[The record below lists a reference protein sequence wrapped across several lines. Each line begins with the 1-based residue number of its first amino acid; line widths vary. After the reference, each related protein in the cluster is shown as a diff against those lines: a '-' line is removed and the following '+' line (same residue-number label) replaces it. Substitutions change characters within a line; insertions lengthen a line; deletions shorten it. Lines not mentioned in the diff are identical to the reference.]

1 MVLHDLIAVKIK
13 DVLKKNPQGM
23 NITQMFRE
31 LDINRNTLSRY
42 LETFLVSGQ
51 VEMRSLGMKKIYTLS
66 ERVPL
71 SEVLSISSELV
82 IQLDK
87 SLRITFANEPFL
99 HLVGTE
105 RNHLIRKNIEYTP
118 VALVFDES
126 FPLFMENIRKG
137 IAGENWAG
145 EISLSSKDIVV
156 FCRITPTVSDD
167 GRRGVSVILEDIT
180 PHKKADKDLRE
191 SEDRYRKL
199 VEISPDAVFIHQEG
213 KIVYANP
220 ATVRLLGALHQHE
233 ILGKNVL
240 DFVQPKFRDSVRNTI
255 IQDISGDTTPPMEL
269 HMSRIDG
276 TPVIVE
282 GRGVRTFINGEFAI
296 QVALRDI
303 TERKRAEEALRIKD
317 RQLSSIFS
325 NVPDVLF
332 YLSVEKYGQYRFL
345 TVNQS
350 FLNKVHLT
358 EDQVVGKYVHEVIPE
373 PLCSRA
379 SEKCLQVIC
388 EKKTLEWEEVQEY
401 PYGKRYGDCYITAI
415 YDENGHAT
423 HIIGC
428 VHDSTSHKQL
438 EEALHESEGKL
449 TAMLESITDN
459 ISMMDRDL
467 NILWANERAKR
478 DFGSDIIGKK
488 CYEVYHQKKK
498 PCNPYPCSVLKAFR
512 DGKMHQNEIMLIDTT
527 GKIRIF
533 EGTANVALRD
543 EAGIPV
549 AVLET
554 AREITDKKTAE
565 KALRESEKRLRLVL
579 DSTDDLVILQDTE
592 GRYLYF
598 NSAARYGVT
607 IDDIIG
613 LTPHYFLDNKTAD
626 RIVERAK
633 TVVKT
638 GKSIREDTQLVWKG
652 QTLWFSDS
660 LSPVW
665 EADGSITGVVTVSQ
679 NITERKRIEMT
690 LRESEAT
697 ARALINAPTDSVILM
712 DSRGIIM
719 ALNDTAASRFGRPP
733 GELIGLLTDDLLPND
748 VAQSRRLMISKIFE
762 TKTMVRFEDERDG
775 RRFDTVAY
783 PILNENGDVIRIA
796 IVARDIT
803 KQE

>member
-1 MVLHDLIAVKIK
+1 M
-13 DVLKKNPQGM
+13 KKNPKGM

-42 LETFLVSGQ
+42 LETLLVSGQ
-51 VEMRSLGMKKIYTLS
+51 VEMRRLGMGKIYTLS

-105 RNHLIRKNIEYTP
+105 RKHLIKKNIEYTP

-126 FPLFMENIRKG
+126 FPPFIENIRKG

-145 EISLSSKDIVV
+145 EISLSSKNIVL
-156 FCRITPTVSDD
+156 FCRITPTVFDD
-167 GRRGVSVILEDIT
+167 GRRGVSVILENIT
-180 PHKKADKDLRE
+180 PHKKADKDLQE

-213 KIVYANP
+213 KIIYANP
-220 ATVRLLGALHQHE
+220 AAFRLLGALHQRE
-233 ILGKNVL
+233 ILKKNVL
-240 DFVQPKFRDSVRNTI
+240 DFVQPKFRDSVRNNI
-255 IQDISGDTTPPMEL
+255 MKDLVGDTTPPMEL
-269 HMSRIDG
+269 HMSRING
-276 TPVIVE
+276 TPLIVE
-282 GRGVRTFINGEFAI
+282 GRGVRTFIDGEFAI

-317 RQLSSIFS
+317 RQLTSLFS
-325 NVPDVLF
+325 NVSDVLF
-332 YLSVEKYGQYRFL
+332 LLSVEKNGRYRFL

-358 EDQVVGKYVHEVIPE
+358 EDQVVGKYVHEVIPD
-373 PLCSRA
+373 PLYTRA
-379 SEKCLQVIC
+379 SEKYLQAII
-388 EKKTLEWEEVQEY
+388 EKKTIEWEEVQEY

-423 HIIGC
+423 NIIGS

-438 EEALHESEGKL
+438 EEELRESEGKL
-449 TAMLESITDN
+449 AGMLESITDI

-467 NILWANERAKR
+467 NILWANELAKR

-488 CYEVYHQKKK
+488 CYEVYHQRKT
-498 PCNPYPCSVLKAFR
+498 PCNPYPCSVLKAFH
-512 DGKMHQNEIMLIDTT
+512 DGKMHQHEVTLVDKNGEI
-527 GKIRIF
+527 RFF
-533 EGTANVALRD
+533 EGSANIALRNT
-543 EAGIPV
+543 AGNPV

-554 AREITDKKTAE
+554 AREITDKKKAE
-565 KALRESEKRLRLVL
+565 RALRESETRLRLVL
-579 DSTDDLVILQDTE
+579 DSTEDMIILQDTE

-598 NSAARYGVT
+598 NSAARYGV
-607 IDDIIG
+607 IKDNMIG
-613 LTPHYFLDNKTAD
+613 LTPHYFFDKETAD
-626 RIVERAK
+626 RLVERAK

-638 GKSIREDTQLVWKG
+638 GKSIREDTQIVWKG

-660 LSPVW
+660 LSPVRDT
-665 EADGSITGVVTVSQ
+665 DGTITGVVTVSQ
-679 NITERKRIEMT
+679 NITARKRIEMA
-690 LRESEAT
+690 LHESEAT

-712 DSRGIIM
+712 DSRGIILG
-719 ALNDTAASRFGRPP
+719 LNDTAASRFGRPAE
-733 GELIGLLTDDLLPND
+733 ELIGVLADDLLPND
-748 VAQSRRLMISKIFE
+748 VAQSRRIHVSKIFE
-762 TKTMVRFEDERDG
+762 TKTMVRFEDEHDG

-783 PILNENGDVIRIA
+783 PILNENGDVIKIA

-803 KQE
+803 ERKNISENPEKIC

>member
-1 MVLHDLIAVKIK
+1 MVLNDVIASKIK
-13 DVLKKNPQGM
+13 EVLKKNPQGM
-23 NITQMFRE
+23 NITRMFRE
-31 LDINRNTLSRY
+31 LGINRNTLSRY
-42 LETFLVSGQ
+42 LETLLVSGQ
-51 VEMRSLGMKKIYTLS
+51 VEMRRLGMGKIYSLS

-105 RNHLIRKNIEYTP
+105 RKHLIRKNIEYSP

-126 FPLFMENIRKG
+126 FPLFIENIRKG

-145 EISLSSKDIVV
+145 EIPLSTKDIVV
-156 FCRITPTVSDD
+156 FCRITPTVFDD
-167 GRRGVSVILEDIT
+167 GQRGVTVILEDIT
-180 PHKKADKDLRE
+180 SHKKADKDLQE

-213 KIVYANP
+213 KIIYVNP

-240 DFVQPKFRDSVRNTI
+240 DFVQPKFRDSVRNNI
-255 IQDISGDTTPPMEL
+255 LKDLVGNTTPAMEL
-269 HMSRIDG
+269 HMSRVNG

-282 GRGVRTFINGEFAI
+282 GRGVRTFIDGEFAI

-317 RQLSSIFS
+317 RQLTSLFS

-332 YLSVEKYGQYRFL
+332 YLSVEKFGLYRFL

-350 FLNKVHLT
+350 FLDKLHLT
-358 EDQVVGKYVHEVIPE
+358 EDQVVGKYVHEVIPD
-373 PLCSRA
+373 PLYTRA
-379 SEKCLQVIC
+379 SAKYLQAIL
-388 EKKTLEWEEVQEY
+388 EKKTIEWEEFEEY
-401 PYGKRYGDCYITAI
+401 PTGKRFGDCYVAAI
-415 YDENGHAT
+415 FDENGHAT
-423 HIIGC
+423 NIIGS

-438 EEALHESEGKL
+438 EEELRQSEGKL
-449 TAMLESITDN
+449 AGMLESMSDI
-459 ISMMDRDL
+459 ISMVDRDL
-467 NILWANERAKR
+467 NILWVNELAKR

-488 CYEVYHQKKK
+488 CYEVYHQRKT

-512 DGKMHQNEIMLIDTT
+512 DGKMHQYEVTLVDKKGET
-527 GKIRIF
+527 RFF
-533 EGTANVALRD
+533 EGSANIALRD
-543 EAGIPV
+543 TAGNPV

-554 AREITDKKTAE
+554 AREITDKKKAE
-565 KALRESEKRLRLVL
+565 IASRESENRLRLVL
-579 DSTDDLVILQDTE
+579 DSTEDMIILQDTE

-598 NSAARYGVT
+598 NSAVRYDVPM
-607 IDDIIG
+607 DHLIG
-613 LTPHYFLDNKTAD
+613 STPHYFLDKETAD
-626 RIVERAK
+626 RLVERVK

-638 GKSIREDTQLVWKG
+638 GRALRQETPLVWKG

-660 LSPVW
+660 LSPVR

-679 NITERKRIEMT
+679 NITERKRIEMA

-712 DSRGIIM
+712 DSRGIIL
-719 ALNDTAASRFGRPP
+719 ALNDTAASRFGRRPE
-733 GELIGLLTDDLLPND
+733 ELIGVLTDDLLPKD
-748 VAQSRRLMISKIFE
+748 VAQSRRLLVSKIFE

-783 PILNENGDVIRIA
+783 PILDENGDVIKIA
-796 IVARDIT
+796 IVAREI
-803 KQE
+803 